1 MKAPVHIFLLLCK
14 CWLLNASSSSP
25 RVFHNQFAL
34 FIPHG
39 AATADA
45 LAAKHGF
52 LNLGQIG
59 TLENY
64 YLFEHPRLHRRSVEQ
79 ANHTALLLTEPEVEW
94 AEQMVESRRV
104 KRDENR

>member
-1 MKAPVHIFLLLCK
+1 MKAPVHIFILHLLC
-14 CWLLNASSSSP
+14 CLALASSQQH

-59 TLENY
+59 TLDNY
-64 YLFEHPRLHRRSVEQ
+64 YLFEHPRLQRRSVQQ
-79 ANHTALLLTEPEVEW
+79 ANHTAMLLTEPEVKW

-104 KRDENR
+104 KRDEHR

>member
-1 MKAPVHIFLLLCK
+1 MKAPVHILLWFCYTIVIS
-14 CWLLNASSSSP
+14 AEH

-39 AATADA
+39 GATADA
-45 LAAKHGF
+45 LASKHGF
-52 LNLGQIG
+52 KNLGQIG
-59 TLENY
+59 TLDNY
-64 YLFEHPRLHRRSVEQ
+64 FLFEHPRLSKRSVTR